1 VIGEEVVEMAVLAGK
16 VAIVT
21 GGASGIGRAIALR
34 YGREGAIVTVADWN
48 TAGGEETAAMIREAT
63 GRATF
68 AQCDVSDPEQVR
80 AVIDQAA
87 TDAGRLDIIVNNAGV
102 GGTGEAAAD
111 MPVEGFQRVIGIN
124 LLGPFYGAKFAIPHL
139 RKAGGGSIIN
149 IASTYGLIGAPKTPA
164 YSAAKGGL
172 VMLTKQLAVDYSHEN
187 IRVNAICPGFVDT
200 DLGGRRARMSPEDA
214 ANALAQREA
223 RAAIQPIGRQA
234 QPDEMA
240 GAAVFLASDD
250 ASFVVGAILTVDGGQ
265 TILHNW
271 GQYYE

>member
-1 VIGEEVVEMAVLAGK
+1 MID
-16 VAIVT
+16 
-21 GGASGIGRAIALR
+21 GAA
-34 YGREGAIVTVADWN
+34 AD
-48 TAGGEETAAMIREAT
+48 R
-63 GRATF
+63 
-68 AQCDVSDPEQVR
+68 
-80 AVIDQAA
+80 
-87 TDAGRLDIIVNNAGV
+87 GRLDIIVNNAGV
-102 GGTGEAAAD
+102 GGTGEAVAE

-139 RKAGGGSIIN
+139 RRAGGGSIIN
-149 IASTYGLIGAPKTPA
+149 IASTYGLIGAPNTPA
-164 YSAAKGGL
+164 YAAAKGGL
-172 VMLTKQLAVDYSHEN
+172 VMLTKQMAVDYSHEK

-214 ANALAQREA
+214 ARALAAREA

-234 QPDEMA
+234 QPDEIA

-250 ASFVVGAILTVDGGQ
+250 ASFVVGAVLAVDGGQ